1 MRRPITTQAARAVP
15 LVGYTALAF
24 ALFANVWAAPASRW
38 IGVDGDPDGTIWSIA
53 WGAYSLVH
61 HLNPFITDH
70 IFFPSGTNV
79 LWSNA
84 DAPMALSWLVAPVT
98 LTLGPIVAYNLLQT
112 LALALSAWTAY
123 LAIRR
128 FVTRPWAAAL
138 GGLVYG
144 FGPYMLAA
152 AYGHMALSFGVV
164 PPLLVIVLDRLF
176 VRRDLSPILAG
187 LAAGVLEAFQLH
199 VTQELV
205 ASEAIIV
212 AVCAA
217 WLAGLALVLR
227 IPVPWADVVK
237 RGIVAGGLAIAVFVV
252 LTGFT
257 LYTLFAGPARIT
269 HEPVRAFG
277 TYVTDLLNPLIPP
290 QTTHLVHTE
299 WTIQVSRSFPGVPVE
314 SGGYLGVGLIG
325 VLMFT
330 ALRWWRSP
338 LVLFGAGCLALTLLI
353 SFGPHA
359 TYAGHHS
366 LHVVLPWEV
375 FRNVPVLNEVL
386 NERIALY
393 VDLFAGLLLALF
405 LDRAWDSR
413 LGLTRSASVV
423 ATAASLALLL
433 PTIPLATSEAHVPS
447 IFQPGT
453 SANRYF
459 HTLVPDGS
467 SAVILPADSL
477 EPGEGYSML
486 WQAVDGLRFKM
497 PEGDLV
503 HGDSD
508 GVATL
513 DPPPS
518 PLWWS
523 MSLIQRGSSPPPA
536 YWAAVRSQ
544 LSRIGVRAV
553 VVGAMPHRDVAI
565 AYFNLLLGRAP
576 VDTGDAMVW
585 STA

>member
-1 MRRPITTQAARAVP
+1 SSTTRRAASGMSSAVKTASTPGKSWAADTSIRSILACPNSDRRSAKYTSPGSRISPANRPRPVIRRTSSRRRICRPIQRSSPNASRLFDGAAEGGRPSAQVRRRDPLLNPGTQPAVFLTGRLCGMRRPITTQAARAVP

-212 AVCAA
+212 AVC
-217 WLAGLALVLR
+217 
-227 IPVPWADVVK
+227 
-237 RGIVAGGLAIAVFVV
+237 
-252 LTGFT
+252 
-257 LYTLFAGPARIT
+257 
-269 HEPVRAFG
+269 
-277 TYVTDLLNPLIPP
+277 
-290 QTTHLVHTE
+290 
-299 WTIQVSRSFPGVPVE
+299 
-314 SGGYLGVGLIG
+314 
-325 VLMFT
+325 
-330 ALRWWRSP
+330 
-338 LVLFGAGCLALTLLI
+338 
-353 SFGPHA
+353 
-359 TYAGHHS
+359 
-366 LHVVLPWEV
+366 
-375 FRNVPVLNEVL
+375 
-386 NERIALY
+386 
-393 VDLFAGLLLALF
+393 
-405 LDRAWDSR
+405 
-413 LGLTRSASVV
+413 
-423 ATAASLALLL
+423 
-433 PTIPLATSEAHVPS
+433 
-447 IFQPGT
+447 
-453 SANRYF
+453 
-459 HTLVPDGS
+459 
-467 SAVILPADSL
+467 
-477 EPGEGYSML
+477 
-486 WQAVDGLRFKM
+486 
-497 PEGDLV
+497 
-503 HGDSD
+503 
-508 GVATL
+508 
-513 DPPPS
+513 
-518 PLWWS
+518 
-523 MSLIQRGSSPPPA
+523 
-536 YWAAVRSQ
+536 
-544 LSRIGVRAV
+544 
-553 VVGAMPHRDVAI
+553 
-565 AYFNLLLGRAP
+565 
-576 VDTGDAMVW
+576 
-585 STA
+585 